1 MKVTDLDIVAE
12 KPSGSPQGLS
22 VVTRQRKLLG
32 NNAGFTLVE
41 LIVVVGIIGVLAT
54 VAMPAF
60 NLFVDRVKVTR
71 AIAEIRGFE
80 KEILARIIEQN
91 TLPDSLGELG
101 LASIFDPWG
110 RPYQYLKIGN
120 PGTPRQKP
128 LGIEDLNTDFDL
140 FSLGKDG
147 VTQTIIDD
155 PLSEDDIVR
164 ASDGNWIGEGKKF

>member
-1 MKVTDLDIVAE
+1 MKVIESDIATE
-12 KPSGSPQGLS
+12 KPSGPSQGLS

-41 LIVVVGIIGVLAT
+41 LIVVAGIIGVLVT

-60 NLFVDRVKVTR
+60 NHFVNRVKVTR

-91 TLPDSLGELG
+91 TLPDNLGELG
-101 LASIFDPWG
+101 LDSIDDPWG

-155 PLSEDDIVR
+155 PQSKDDIVR
-164 ASDGNWIGEGKKF
+164 ASDGNWIGEGEDF

>member
-1 MKVTDLDIVAE
+1 MKVNDLDIATDN
-12 KPSGSPQGLS
+12 PSGSPQGLS
-22 VVTRQRKLLG
+22 VVTKQRKLLS

-41 LIVVVGIIGVLAT
+41 LIVVASIIGVLVT

-60 NLFVDRVKVTR
+60 SHFVDRVKVTR

-91 TLPDSLGELG
+91 TLPDSLADIG
-101 LASIFDPWG
+101 LDSITDPWG

-120 PGTPRQKP
+120 PGVPRLKP
-128 LGIEDLNTDFDL
+128 LGIDNLNTDFDL
-140 FSLGKDG
+140 FSFGKNG
-147 VTQTIIDD
+147 VSQPIIND

-164 ASDGNWIGEGKKF
+164 ASEGNWIGEGEEF